1 MSLATSLATAQNL
14 LHGKNVAKTAF
25 QRFAAGTLAELCDV
39 YGMSVKG
46 TSRKTEGAKTKSD
59 YIAAIFNFVSYQIVR
74 CLSKPLT
81 KLLQRE
87 QVAAQATTESQNDL
101 IRDPSPML
109 VDLCERVGSGDQVAT
124 SPMLVDTQSPCEQF
138 GEGHPAVPAMISR

>member
-46 TSRKTEGAKTKSD
+46 TSRKKKGAKTKSD
-59 YIAAIFNFVSYQIVR
+59 YIAAIFNFVSHQIVC
-74 CLSKPLT
+74 CLSKPYLPNYCRENRQQPR
-81 KLLQRE
+81 LLHSLR
-87 QVAAQATTESQNDL
+87 
-101 IRDPSPML
+101 
-109 VDLCERVGSGDQVAT
+109 
-124 SPMLVDTQSPCEQF
+124 
-138 GEGHPAVPAMISR
+138 MI